1 MTDVINKGK
10 KKSKDKST
18 TEVVVMGS
26 TGAIVSFPIFKREM
40 RKFIMTSRFN
50 NSTFYENTKYREN
63 NRIGCIYC
71 SPSQITKQV
80 PSNALMFVLEMNNE
94 QNEIMGI
101 GLVKNHAIYGK
112 YRVYE
117 NGNYN
122 RYVYVGKYRIDR
134 KDFDE
139 KEEIIFKAFDI
150 LCFKGNYHSKR
161 GDGLKMFPV
170 HILFNVLKIIDLVDF
185 VNNMFKK
192 RYNQETTQKI

>member
-1 MTDVINKGK
+1 MIENNNKRKNSKEK
-10 KKSKDKST
+10 KN
-18 TEVVVMGS
+18 EVVVVGN
-26 TGAIVSFPIFKREM
+26 TGCIVSFQVFKREM

-50 NSTFYENTKYREN
+50 NSTFYENAKYRETKK
-63 NRIGCIYC
+63 IGCIYC
-71 SPSQITKQV
+71 SPSQTTKLIF
-80 PSNALMFVLEMNNE
+80 PNALMFVLEMNNE
-94 QNEIMGI
+94 RNEIMGV

-134 KDFDE
+134 KEFDE
-139 KEEIIFKAFDI
+139 KEETVFKAFDI

-161 GDGLKMFPV
+161 GDGLKIFPI
-170 HILFNVLKIIDLVDF
+170 HIQFNILKIIDLVDF

-192 RYNQETTQKI
+192 RYNQETSQKI